1 MISIDKNKTAEN
13 IAVARASETII
24 QRYGNAAKEFV
35 VAYEGID
42 NATGQALQ
50 KGLKNI
56 SGYKVNPKYEAQNL
70 RQQSGFSAEVLDTA
84 KKNAHNIVKGNSA
97 RAARTDDIA
106 KRVDEKFG
114 DIGGTNETKYDQAV
128 FKNGKIVDA
137 SQFKFIGDNASA
149 CLDKLHS
156 QKFCEKYVDKGVN
169 FTVPSD
175 YYDEIKAEIP
185 KRIDKLEQQILKN
198 RQDGKFELAERKKLE
213 IERYKKINKG
223 LKRSNLTNEEAM
235 FARKHPTLA
244 TAKEIAKVG
253 HGAGLEGAKYG
264 AAIGGGISAV
274 RNIVSVISGEKDF
287 GDAAIEVVYDTGTG
301 AAIGYISNFGMSAL
315 SGVMK
320 NSASGLIRSMAE
332 SNMPAQIAIAVFEAG
347 KTLLKY
353 SNGEISGTE
362 CVEELQEKGVG
373 MAGAIAGAEI
383 GQAVIPIPV
392 VGAVAG
398 SIIGYAVSSAWYNGL
413 KSILNREKIAYE
425 EYLRIER
432 ECNEAIEALKEYR
445 KKIEALISKY
455 MIEHITAFHT
465 AFDVMKDAFEI
476 GDIDGFIS
484 GANMI
489 TKKLGGTVQ
498 FNDMREFDELMMSSE
513 ALVL

>member
-13 IAVARASETII
+13 IAVAQASETII

-114 DIGGTNETKYDQAV
+114 DIGGVNETRYDQAELRGNKV
-128 FKNGKIVDA
+128 VSV
-137 SQFKFIGDNASA
+137 SQYKYVEKDSTN
-149 CLDKLHS
+149 LTYKLHS
-156 QKFCEKYVDKGVN
+156 KNYQEKYFNDGTKI
-169 FTVPSD
+169 TVPED
-175 YYDEIKAEIP
+175 FYQGAIEKDPE
-185 KRIDKLEQQILKN
+185 LKN
-198 RQDGKFELAERKKLE
+198 KILQGKITKSEAE
-213 IERYKKINKG
+213 
-223 LKRSNLTNEEAM
+223 
-235 FARKHPTLA
+235 FAVRNPKLA

-253 HGAGLEGAKYG
+253 HVAGLEGAEYG

-315 SGVMK
+315 LGVMK
-320 NSASGLIRSMAE
+320 NSSSGLIRSMAE

-398 SIIGYAVSSAWYNGL
+398 SIIGYAVSSAWYNEL
-413 KSILNREKIAYE
+413 KNIINLEKIAYE

-465 AFDVMKDAFEI
+465 AFDVMKDAFET

-484 GANMI
+484 GTNMI

>member
-42 NATGQALQ
+42 NATGQDLQ

-185 KRIDKLEQQILKN
+185 KRIEKLEQQILKN
-198 RQDGKFELAERKKLE
+198 RQDGKFELAEKKKLE

-287 GDAAIEVVYDTGTG
+287 GDAAIEIVYDTGTG
-301 AAIGYISNFGMSAL
+301 AAVGYISNFGMSAL

-320 NSASGLIRSMAE
+320 NSGSGLIRSMAE
-332 SNMPAQIAIAVFEAG
+332 SNMPAQIAIAVFETG
-347 KTLLKY
+347 KTLMKFA
-353 SNGEISGTE
+353 SGEIDGLE
-362 CVEELQEKGVG
+362 CLEELGEKGTG
-373 MAGAIAGAEI
+373 MAAAVAFAGY
-383 GQAVIPIPV
+383 GQILIPIPV
-392 VGAVAG
+392 VGAIAG
-398 SIIGYAVSSAWYNGL
+398 SMIGYALSGALYENLTSTL
-413 KSILNREKIAYE
+413 KEAKLAYE
-425 EYLRIER
+425 ERIRIER
-432 ECNEAIEALKEYR
+432 ECSEAVKALKEFR
-445 KKIEALISKY
+445 SKMEKLISEYLMDNIKS
-455 MIEHITAFHT
+455 FHT
-465 AFDVMKDAFEI
+465 AFDIMKKAFET
-476 GDIDGFIS
+476 GDVDGVIA
-484 GANMI
+484 GTNMI
-489 TKKLGGTVQ
+489 TKKLGGKVQ
-498 FNDMREFDELMMSSE
+498 FENMREFDDFMAGDE
-513 ALVL
+513 AFVL